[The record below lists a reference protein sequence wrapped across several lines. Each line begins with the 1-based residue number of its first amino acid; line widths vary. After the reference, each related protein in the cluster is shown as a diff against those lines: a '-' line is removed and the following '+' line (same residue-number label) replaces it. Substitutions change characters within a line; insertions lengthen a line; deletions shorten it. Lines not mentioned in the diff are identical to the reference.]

1 MFRNILVPTDGS
13 ELSQKAAAQA
23 VAIAKATGAGLTA
36 FHVAAPY
43 VAPVMSDGGSTMR
56 EVVSRKDYEAR
67 VSTESELMLD
77 AVRNAAAMAG
87 VRCDARYKISDSAAD
102 AIVHAA
108 QEYDCDGIVMGSHG
122 RSGLKKLLLGSVA
135 QKTLVS
141 TKLPVL
147 VVH

>member
-13 ELSQKAAAQA
+13 ELSQKAATQA
-23 VAIAKATGAGLTA
+23 VALAKATGAKLTA

-43 VAPVMSDGGSTMR
+43 VVPVIDDDGSTVR
-56 EVVSRKDYEAR
+56 EVVSREDYEAR
-67 VSTESELMLD
+67 VSTESELMLNG
-77 AVRNAAAMAG
+77 VRNAAATAG

-102 AIVHAA
+102 AIAHAA

-122 RSGLKKLLLGSVA
+122 RSGWRKLLLGSVA

>member
-13 ELSQKAAAQA
+13 ELSQKATAQA
-23 VAIAKATGAGLTA
+23 VALAKSTGARLTA

-43 VAPVMSDGGSTMR
+43 VVPVIDDDGSTVR
-56 EVVSRKDYEAR
+56 AVVSRDEYEAR
-67 VSTESELMLD
+67 VATESEMMLD
-77 AVRNAAAMAG
+77 GVRNAAATAG
-87 VRCDARYKISDSAAD
+87 VRCDARYKISDSAPD
-102 AIVHAA
+102 AIVRAA
-108 QEYDCDGIVMGSHG
+108 EEYGCDGIVMGSHG
-122 RSGLKKLLLGSVA
+122 RSGWKKLLLGSVA